1 MISFNQLR
9 RWWFYRKKPQ
19 YSKNFLQ
26 AFGTLML
33 VTGFIFGSYQAVNHF
48 LLPRIF
54 ALDDTT
60 HTWDFDNA
68 SEPNYTY
75 DSDLISITDS
85 GATINSGNQFSNPSF
100 VTNNDGWSVAAVEP
114 NGWVEVPGDVTYS
127 TSNFLVMQY
136 EAKYNCTGDSNGDD
150 VNACEAAGK
159 CTSGSCDADSGLGLD
174 YRDIVSFNKENVV
187 SSANGAPLVH
197 ITQTQALTACPT
209 GYHLITDNEWMT
221 IARNAEAQTANW
233 VNGEIGGLVSN
244 SRGFKR
250 GNVGALD
257 SVGYNGADPEYGV
270 GRDEKA
276 MFTLSNGSQVWD
288 MSGNVYDW
296 TAGTI
301 MGANKPVGNPSAWVE
316 WTTVSNYGSLTY
328 NDVRPSNDT
337 WDANHGMGRYYQGS
351 ASGGPYAFL
360 RGGNWNDTAY
370 AGVFAFY
377 LGVTPAFQYYN
388 IGFRCASDSVDI
400 FQSYQSN
407 SGRSDGANQI
417 SVGSI
422 ADAKI
427 FQSINVGVADAF
439 KISVFVRDTNPDGGV
454 ISESIA
460 QLYYNGEEVTTSY
473 DDADAD
479 GWYELTASVTGASEE
494 REFGLVVRKSETV
507 LVDDFTVARDSTY
520 SIYSDTY
527 SNAQVESWDSLTET
541 GSASNNASIGYQFCP
556 NDAATCETDNTWQ
569 WWNSTTSTWEV
580 ASNQTTDVN
589 TQAQLTT
596 QVIQA
601 LDTANQKLAVKVIF
615 GFGGVDEP
623 ILNSLQ
629 LGLTTDTIPP
639 DVQATNARFK
649 RTSGASE
656 SYAYDSENIPWTN
669 NLAPFFGWTAGSDV
683 GSGIAGYCLYLG
695 QDLEA
700 SYNASGVSG
709 ENPNGT
715 YLSSTSPVSTA
726 GTDCRFIIGTN
737 QVDFATTAYR
747 SSTWLESSNNPYYL
761 KIWAVDNGGNVQAN
775 TPAFVAFKYD
785 GTRPTNVGYISPASG
800 SFSNVVDMN
809 FSWPTSSSGAATDSN
824 SQVLGWQY
832 QINSTSGTWLGTETH
847 LVYGFSYIPVG
858 NSTYALTI
866 EQDED
871 SISSGDNIV
880 YFRTIDSAGNF
891 STDATIRTG
900 KLAYGGAAPQFG
912 DTDSVSVTPSSTDTN
927 SFALS
932 WPEAEATAEQVVAG
946 YYYMVNTS
954 PPSAYSTL
962 IGNQA
967 TYIPNGTS
975 TAVSAKA
982 LPNVNKGSNSVY
994 VVAVDDADN
1003 YSPSNYISGTF
1014 TLNSNDP
1021 DNAGN
1026 LVASDSSIK
1035 AQSQWNVT
1043 LTWTAPGYQGAG
1055 NLTYKIY
1062 RSENGESFLQVGS
1075 TSGLSYVDTTPES
1088 KQYYYKIYTQ
1098 DGAEATSSGTN
1109 AVTITPTGKWTSPPT
1124 LTADPEVS
1132 NITTKRAKISWSTNR
1147 NSDSKIAFGTAS
1159 GKYYDEEP
1167 SNSDQVT
1174 SHVIN
1179 LTNLSP
1185 GTKYY
1190 YQAKWTDE
1198 DGNTSTSE
1206 EKHFSTDLAPTV
1218 QDVIAKNIGL
1228 SSAILEFTS
1237 KGASKVKIYYGT
1249 TTDFGSLKEVL
1260 VATGESSYTSE
1271 VSDLLD
1277 GTKYYYKI
1285 NTVDSE
1291 GDEYEGTIL
1300 DFTTLPRPRI
1310 SNVRIQQVKNSAQ
1323 PTVLVTWT
1331 SNTNISSIIT
1341 YWPTNDS
1348 SSARDE
1354 VDVTLKDGS
1363 HEIIVR
1369 SLYADTAYTMQ
1380 VKGRDKIGNEA
1391 VSDLL
1396 SFTTATDTRPPL
1408 ISNINIEGA
1417 TIPQNRTAGQE
1428 STAQLVVS
1436 WNTDEPATS
1445 QVEFGEGSGSNYAQT
1460 TQLDNKLTYNH
1471 LVVISN
1477 LTPSKVYHLR
1487 VISKDK
1493 AGNESKSVD
1502 NVVITPKA
1510 TDNALDLVITNLAEI
1525 FGIFGN
1531 IK

>member
-60 HTWDFDNA
+60 HIWIFDSA
-68 SEPNYTY
+68 REPNYTY
-75 DSDLISITDS
+75 DTELISVTDS
-85 GATINSGNQFSNPSF
+85 GATINSGNQFSNPNFAS
-100 VTNNDGWSVAAVEP
+100 NNNGWSVAAVVP
-114 NGWVEVPGDVTYS
+114 NGWVEVPGNVTFN
-127 TSNFLVMQY
+127 TSNFLVMKY
-136 EAKYNCTGDSNGDD
+136 EAKAWDTQAVPPAVVADGGASTAGWAGVKAQTRYRAISLTAGRPWVNIAQTHSTNYDSK
-150 VNACEAAGK
+150 NACAHAWQLAGLPEGK
-159 CTSGSCDADSGLGLD
+159 T
-174 YRDIVSFNKENVV
+174 
-187 SSANGAPLVH
+187 
-197 ITQTQALTACPT
+197 
-209 GYHLITDNEWMT
+209 HLINNNEWMT
-221 IARNAEAQTANW
+221 IARNATNVSSNW
-233 VNGEIGGLVSN
+233 TGN
-244 SRGFKR
+244 SVGS
-250 GNVGALD
+250 GALYSGHND
-257 SVGYNGADPEYGV
+257 GTPGNSLAASTDNDGYYGT
-270 GRDEKA
+270 GQTTPSNQRRTL
-276 MFTLSNGSQVWD
+276 TLSNGKVIWD
-288 MSGNVYDW
+288 LAGNVYQW
-296 TAGTI
+296 TD
-301 MGANKPVGNPSAWVE
+301 NLHNPAINTTGAWVE
-316 WTTVSNYGSLTY
+316 WNHANVAAGAIDLYGP
-328 NDVRPSNDT
+328 PSGYLS
-337 WDANHGMGRYYQGS
+337 AAGMGQIY
-351 ASGGPYAFL
+351 GGVLNNAFL
-360 RGGNWNDTAY
+360 RGGAWSDTSY
-370 AGVFAFY
+370 AGVFALNLNY
-377 LGVTPAFQYYN
+377 SPATQSRY

-427 FQSINVGVADAF
+427 YQSINVGGADAF
-439 KISVFVRDTNPDGGV
+439 KISVFVRNTDPEGGL
-454 ISESIA
+454 INESIA
-460 QLYYNGEEVTTSY
+460 QLYYNGSEVTTSY
-473 DDADAD
+473 DDADDD

-541 GSASNNASIGYQFCP
+541 GSVSNNASIGYQFCP
-556 NDAATCETDNTWQ
+556 NDGATCETANTWQ
-569 WWNSTTSTWEV
+569 WWNSTTSAWEV

-596 QVIQA
+596 QVMQA

-737 QVDFATTAYR
+737 QVNFATTAYR

-785 GTRPTNVGYISPASG
+785 GTLPTNVGYISPASG

-832 QINSTSGTWLGTETH
+832 QINSNSGTWLGTETH

-858 NSTYALTI
+858 NSTYTLTI
-866 EQDED
+866 EQDEE
-871 SISSGDNIV
+871 SITTGDNIV
-880 YFRTIDSAGNF
+880 YFRTVDNAGNF

-900 KLAYGGAAPQFG
+900 KLSYGGAAPQFG
-912 DTDSVSVTPSSTDTN
+912 NTDSVTISPNSTDTN

-932 WPEAEATAEQVVAG
+932 WPKAQATANQEVAG
-946 YYYMVNTS
+946 YYFMVNTP

-962 IGNQA
+962 VGNQA

-975 TAVSAKA
+975 TSVSKQA
-982 LPNVNKGSNSVY
+982 LPNVNKGSNTVY

-1003 YSPSNYISGTF
+1003 YSPSNYITGTF

-1043 LTWTAPGYQGAG
+1043 LTWTAPSYQGAG

-1062 RSENGESFLQVGS
+1062 RSDDGESFSHVGS
-1075 TSGLSYVDTTPES
+1075 TSGLSYVDTTPKS
-1088 KQYYYKIYTQ
+1088 KQYYYKVYTE

-1109 AVTITPTGKWTSPPT
+1109 AVTITPTGKWTSPST
-1124 LTADPEVS
+1124 LTSDPEAS

-1147 NSDSKIAFGTAS
+1147 NSDSKIAYGTTS
-1159 GKYYDEEP
+1159 GEYYDEEP
-1167 SNSDQVT
+1167 SNSNQVT

-1190 YQAKWTDE
+1190 YKAKWTDE
-1198 DGNTSTSE
+1198 DGNTGTSE
-1206 EKHFSTDLAPTV
+1206 EKHFTTDPAPTV

-1249 TTDFGSLKEVL
+1249 TTNFGSLKEVL

-1331 SNTNISSIIT
+1331 SNTDISSIIT

-1445 QVEFGEGSGSNYAQT
+1445 QVEFGEGSGSSYAQT